1 MPSVLKIPCKITSKT
16 SFSLAISR
24 MKTST
29 AVAVMFTF
37 SFGSA
42 FAALPNP
49 ASDNA
54 ADSQAAFNQLVTDA
68 LKTLSY
74 DGNGYVT
81 NASANDANTYL
92 SKTAIEERSAMLQ
105 AKYLADIGMA
115 TTQWDNVWAE
125 VATEE
130 AYLAKVFDGTV
141 WKLQADLDKDAAY
154 VALAPD
160 LSGYSAAAKAAIQ
173 AEIDSQTVALET
185 AISTLAA
192 VSNPE
197 STNYKTFID
206 SARAV
211 VAAVKQALKDN
222 ATSADDTK
230 TIEKAKAAAV
240 KALNDAAPY
249 FLEAAEKAYEN
260 ATDNTSAARKATLND
275 DYDKMVKYY
284 EDAIAATVLDEEDSA
299 MDTAAEVVAEF
310 NAIKSSISWTF
321 TKTQS
326 NNQYGFNFYQNL
338 ENLKSADLFKSL
350 AEKNADAAKVARNAD
365 GTLTYYAKD
374 VEKALNDAL
383 KAIDKALY
391 NGMMHSQWNNFN
403 ATLATLKIGTGEYAL
418 KVYKGDAIKAITEGT
433 YDLAKW
439 SDERADKVEALQDDY
454 TDKILLAETVADV
467 DALVKEAKD
476 AMDAILKTVQIT
488 DLNTKTERRMTAL
501 GYDDV
506 LSKYY
511 DAVVGTKDYTATTKA
526 EAVDNAKKLIK
537 DAVVAKENAK
547 LTYAEIDQIIK
558 ENRDAA
564 LAKVT
569 DVKTKAELKT
579 MADAL
584 VAQFKALPTTVTMAD
599 KDTVLAAQKAFD
611 DYLAL
616 AGTAKSD
623 VNNAYLLTNA
633 MTSLMNLEVKA
644 VNDMIRALPKTVTL
658 ADAKAIEEARAAY
671 KALETTYGD
680 YDNETG
686 AKKFNYYLA
695 ATIQSKV
702 TRYSTLTAAE
712 AALEK
717 AKIADAAAKITALT
731 ANSTVAEIE
740 AAKAAYDALALKSK
754 LNFNDELY
762 AKLVTAVNGVNK
774 IKADAV
780 KALKLTT
787 KSSAKKGS
795 ITVKW
800 TVKGDASVADGYQVW
815 KSTKQ
820 SKGYKKAIT
829 TTKKSYKNTKGL
841 KKGTRYYY
849 KVRAYKV
856 VDGKNVYSD
865 WSNKAYRV
873 AK

>member
-1 MPSVLKIPCKITSKT
+1 MKKFLTVLLVI
-16 SFSLAISR
+16 
-24 MKTST
+24 
-29 AVAVMFTF
+29 AVMFTF
-37 SFGSA
+37 SFGTA
-42 FAALPNP
+42 MAATPN
-49 ASDNA
+49 DNA
-54 ADSQAAFNQLVTDA
+54 ADSQAAFNQLVADA

-74 DGNGYVT
+74 NGDGYVT
-81 NASANDANTYL
+81 SDVAGAAKGYL
-92 SKTAIEERSAMLQ
+92 SKTAIESYSAILQ
-105 AKYLADIGMA
+105 AQYLSAIGSA
-115 TTQWDNVWAE
+115 TSGWDNEWAAVNTTDKY
-125 VATEE
+125 VAALFVGKTWE
-130 AYLAKVFDGTV
+130 
-141 WKLQADLDKDAAY
+141 LQADLDKDAAY
-154 VALAPD
+154 AALAPD
-160 LSGYSAAAKAAIQ
+160 LSGYSAAAKANIQ
-173 AEIDSQTVALET
+173 QVIDAQTVVLEN
-185 AISTLAA
+185 AIA
-192 VSNPE
+192 
-197 STNYKTFID
+197 TND
-206 SARAV
+206 SGTIIIKSREV

-222 ATSADDTK
+222 ATSADDAK
-230 TIEKAKAAAV
+230 KIDKAKAAAV
-240 KALNDAAPY
+240 KALNDKAPD

-260 ATDNTSAARKATLND
+260 AVDTTSAARKATLND
-275 DYDKMVKYY
+275 DYDKMVKYF
-284 EDAIAATVLDEEDSA
+284 EDVIAATVLDEDDKD

-310 NAIKSSISWTF
+310 AAIKAAINWTF
-321 TKTQS
+321 
-326 NNQYGFNFYQNL
+326 NADNLNNFYQNL
-338 ENLKSADLFKSL
+338 DHLKSADLFKSL
-350 AEKNADAAKVARNAD
+350 AEKNAADAKTLRNAD

-374 VEKALNDAL
+374 VEKALDDAL
-383 KAIDKALY
+383 KAIDKAL
-391 NGMMHSQWNNFN
+391 NAGMIHSNWSSFN
-403 ATLATLKIGTGEYAL
+403 ASLATLKIGTGEYAL
-418 KVYKGDAIKAITEGT
+418 KAYKAKAIKAITEET
-433 YDLAKW
+433 YALSNW
-439 SDERADKVEALQDDY
+439 SGERADKVEALQDDY

-476 AMDAILKTVQIT
+476 AMDAILTTEQIT
-488 DLNTKTERRMTAL
+488 DLNNKTERRMTAL

-511 DAVVGTKDYTATTKA
+511 DAVIGTKDYTVTAKTD
-526 EAVDNAKKLIK
+526 AVANAKKLIK
-537 DAVVAKENAK
+537 DAVIAKENAK

-564 LAKVT
+564 IAKVT

-584 VAQFKALPTTVTMAD
+584 VAQFKALPTTVTLAD
-599 KDTVLAAQKAFD
+599 KDTILAAQKAFD
-611 DYLAL
+611 EYLAL
-616 AGTAKSD
+616 AGTTKGD
-623 VNNAYLLTNA
+623 VNNAYLLANA

-644 VNDMIRALPKTVTL
+644 VNDQIKALPKTITV
-658 ADAKAIEEARAAY
+658 ADAKAVEEARAAY
-671 KALETTYGD
+671 KALETTYGA

-686 AKKFNYYLA
+686 TKEFNYLG

-702 TRYSTLTAAE
+702 SRYSTLTAAE
-712 AALEK
+712 VALEN

-762 AKLVTAVNGVNK
+762 AKLVNAVNGVNK

-829 TTKKSYKNTKGL
+829 TAKKSYKNTKGL

>member
-1 MPSVLKIPCKITSKT
+1 
-16 SFSLAISR
+16 
-24 MKTST
+24 
-29 AVAVMFTF
+29 MFTF
-37 SFGSA
+37 SLSSA
-42 FAALPNP
+42 FAATPN
-49 ASDNA
+49 DNA

-74 DGNGYVT
+74 DGNAYVT
-81 NASANDANTYL
+81 NAPTGKENANGKL
-92 SKTAIEERSAMLQ
+92 SKTAIESYSAILQ
-105 AKYLADIGMA
+105 AQYLSAIGSV
-115 TTQWDNVWAE
+115 TSGWDNEWEAVNTTDKY
-125 VATEE
+125 VAALFVGKTWE
-130 AYLAKVFDGTV
+130 
-141 WKLQADLDKDAAY
+141 LQADLDKDAAY
-154 VALAPD
+154 AALAPD
-160 LSGYSAAAKAAIQ
+160 LSGYSAAAKANIQ
-173 AEIDSQTVALET
+173 QVIDAQTVVLEN
-185 AISTLAA
+185 AIA
-192 VSNPE
+192 
-197 STNYKTFID
+197 TND
-206 SARAV
+206 SDTIISKSREV

-240 KALNDAAPY
+240 KALNDAAPD

-260 ATDNTSAARKATLND
+260 ATDNTSAARKTTLND

-310 NAIKSSISWTF
+310 NAIKSSINWTF

-418 KVYKGDAIKAITEGT
+418 KLYKADAIKGITTGT
-433 YDLAKW
+433 YDLANW

-511 DAVVGTKDYTATTKA
+511 DAVVGTKDYTATTKTD
-526 EAVDNAKKLIK
+526 AVNNAKKLIK

-611 DYLAL
+611 EYLAL

-686 AKKFNYYLA
+686 AKEFNYYLG

-740 AAKAAYDALALKSK
+740 AAKAAFDALKLESK

-762 AKLVTAVNGVNK
+762 AKLVNAVNGVNK

-780 KALKLTT
+780 KALKLTA

-800 TVKGDASVADGYQVW
+800 TVKGDASAADGYQVW

-829 TTKKSYKNTKGL
+829 TAKKSYKNTKGL